1 MKYRTKRIIGA
12 ALACAMALNMTAC
25 GDVEVPGEPS
35 SDVTGTKPVIATV
48 PEISGGKQEIN
59 LSGAQEIKAV
69 SPATTGEAEPK
80 EADDDFLYSQYA
92 FAAGMLK
99 NCMDGQKS
107 TLVSPTSAMLAL
119 TMTANGADGD
129 TLDEMLAALGKGAGE
144 VWNLP
149 SNADESMIPTGVESI
164 DDLNRYLL
172 GYVMG
177 LKNSEKSTLSIANSI
192 WYRDKEGFSVKD
204 EFIRKNGD
212 YFGAKLYKAP
222 FDESTVTDINNW
234 VSDSTDGMI
243 DRLID
248 KISDDNMMFLI
259 NAVCFDAKWAQPY
272 SEYDM
277 QTLPFTDIKG
287 NKKDAEFM
295 DSEEDIY
302 LDDGFAKGFIKYY
315 EGGNYAF
322 AALLPNEDVGIENYV
337 SMLNGQ
343 SLKAALTPV
352 ERDVTVYA
360 KLPKFKFDYATSLV
374 ETMKAMGMSSAFTD
388 GADFSLMSDT
398 ELKISDIIHK
408 THIEVDENGTKA
420 AAVTGVIMDE
430 GAVMPGETV
439 NITLDRPFVFAIIDT
454 ENRLPIFL
462 GTVTEITEQ

>member
-1 MKYRTKRIIGA
+1 MKYRAKRIIGA

-25 GDVEVPGEPS
+25 GDVEVLSEP
-35 SDVTGTKPVIATV
+35 DITVTKPVIATA
-48 PEISGGKQEIN
+48 PTISDGKQEIN
-59 LSGAQEIKAV
+59 LSGAQEIKAG
-69 SPATTGEAEPK
+69 SPATIGEAEPK
-80 EADDDFLYSQYA
+80 EADDAFLYSQYA

-107 TLVSPTSAMLAL
+107 TLVSPASAMLAL
-119 TMTANGADGD
+119 TMTANGVDGD
-129 TLDEMLAALGKGAGE
+129 TLNEMLAVLGKGAGE

-149 SNADESMIPTGVESI
+149 VDADESMIPTGVESI
-164 DDLNRYLL
+164 DELNRYLL
-172 GYVMG
+172 GYVRN
-177 LKNSEKSTLSIANSI
+177 LKNSENSTLSIANSI
-192 WYRDKEGFSVKD
+192 WYRDKEGFSLKD
-204 EFIRKNGD
+204 TFIQKNGD

-222 FDESTVTDINNW
+222 FDENTVKDINDW

-243 DRLID
+243 DKLIE
-248 KISDDNMMFLI
+248 KISDENMMFLI
-259 NAVCFDAKWAQPY
+259 NAVCFDAKWAKPY

-277 QTLPFTDIKG
+277 QTMPFTDIEG

-295 DSEEDIY
+295 NSVEDIY

-315 EGGNYAF
+315 AGGNYAF

-337 SMLNGQ
+337 SMLSGQ

-360 KLPKFKFDYATSLV
+360 KLPKFKFDYETSLV
-374 ETMKAMGMSSAFTD
+374 DTMKAMGMNSAFTD

-398 ELKISDIIHK
+398 GLKISDIIHK

-420 AAVTGVIMDE
+420 AAVTGVTMDNE
-430 GAVMPGETV
+430 AAVMPGETV

>member
-25 GDVEVPGEPS
+25 GDVEVMSEPS
-35 SDVTGTKPVIATV
+35 SDVTVTKPVIATS
-48 PEISGGKQEIN
+48 PATSEGKQEIN
-59 LSGAQEIKAV
+59 LGGAQEIKAE
-69 SPATTGEAEPK
+69 SPATGDAVPK
-80 EADDDFLYSQYA
+80 DADDAFLYSQYA

-129 TLDEMLAALGKGAGE
+129 TLEEMLAVLGKGAGE

-164 DDLNRYLL
+164 DDLNKYLL
-172 GYVMG
+172 GYVNG

-204 EFIRKNGD
+204 EFIQKNAD

-222 FDESTVTDINNW
+222 FDESTVKDINNW

-248 KISDDNMMFLI
+248 KISDENMMFLI

-272 SEYDM
+272 SDCDM
-277 QTLPFTDIKG
+277 QTLPFTDIEG

-315 EGGNYAF
+315 AGGNYAF

-352 ERDVTVYA
+352 DRDVTVYA
-360 KLPKFKFDYATSLV
+360 KLPKFKFDYETSLV
-374 ETMKAMGMSSAFTD
+374 ETMQAMGMSSAFTD

-398 ELKISDIIHK
+398 GLKISDIIHK

-462 GTVTEITEQ
+462 GTVTEITQQ